1 MVPAAGV
8 VVGGMV
14 TAAAVAIARMVSAM
28 AVHVAAMLLTL
39 QMGHRC
45 RSSAGWPIL
54 CHIRIREDV
63 KMGLE
68 WSA

>member
-1 MVPAAGV
+1 MGV
-8 VVGGMV
+8 VIAGMV
-14 TAAAVAIARMVSAM
+14 TDTAVAIAGMVSVM
-28 AVHVAAMLLTL
+28 AVHVADVLLTL

-68 WSA
+68 WSR